1 MASTK
6 SLVVVIGVILLV
18 AATNL
23 SSASDSENS
32 NNKKDAD
39 NLFPLLF
46 LLSGGVSTMSGAT
59 VWMVGVFSL
68 GVVALL
74 GYQRQ
79 GFKVKEM

>member
-1 MASTK
+1 MMSSTA
-6 SLVVVIGVILLV
+6 LVVGVLLLV

-23 SSASDSENS
+23 SSASDSENG

-59 VWMVGVFSL
+59 VWMVGIFSL
-68 GVVALL
+68 GVVALM

-79 GFKVKEM
+79 GFKAKEM